1 MKRNILATLFF
12 TFSFFLSISQPVIST
27 KGNAQKQIINFGEL
41 APAMYVLQVD
51 ECILKIVKQ

>member
-27 KGNAQKQIINFGEL
+27 KGNAHKQKSNFGEL
-41 APAMYVLQVD
+41 APAMYALQVD
-51 ECILKIVKQ
+51 ECLLKIVKQ